1 MRTRTTASTLAV
13 AALTLTSLLGTAVS
27 AEAAVPA
34 KYKNCTNLHKTF
46 PHGVGRSKATD
57 HTSGRRVTT
66 FKHSTAEYNK
76 AFKANRGLDRDRD
89 GIACEKR

>member
-27 AEAAVPA
+27 ADAAVTP

-46 PHGVGRSKATD
+46 PHGVGRSTAKD
-57 HTSGRRVTT
+57 RTSGRPVTT
-66 FKHSTAEYNK
+66 FKHSTTEYTKAVRANK
-76 AFKANRGLDRDRD
+76 RLDADKD